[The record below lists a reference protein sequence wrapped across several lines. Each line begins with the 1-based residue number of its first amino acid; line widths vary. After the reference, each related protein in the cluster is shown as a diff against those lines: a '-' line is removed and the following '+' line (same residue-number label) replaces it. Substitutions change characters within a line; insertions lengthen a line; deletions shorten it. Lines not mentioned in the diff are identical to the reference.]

1 MSLDTLRKGKFPG
14 GVLVAH
20 ALESA
25 GITHAFGIPGTHNI
39 ELYDALAQGAVRPIL
54 VTDEKGA
61 GFICDGMARSGGP
74 LGCANV
80 VPGAGV
86 TEMLSATAEAWMDN
100 VPLLVLAC
108 GIRRDSEKR
117 FQLHDIDQ
125 LAMLRPVCKQVRLV
139 EEGRDLPY
147 AILEA
152 AAIARATCP
161 GPSAVEIPANLYL
174 ARHAFDPQEY
184 ARWKRRWVP
193 PHAPAP
199 DPAVV
204 RTVAELLLRA
214 RQPLVHVGLGA
225 AGAAP
230 LVRQLVEHIGA
241 IASSTFSG
249 KGVIAEDHPQWLWPG
264 IGRICPQPLR
274 AIVAECDA
282 ALVLGAR
289 LGEVPTGSYGLELPS
304 RTAQVDI
311 DPAVAGANFPVEV
324 AVHADCEEFLE
335 ALLEVV
341 NEVPERD
348 NNALCSRLADA
359 HVAVRRE
366 QEKGRSRNRVSP
378 RSLLEGIQR
387 QWPEDTVYTT
397 DSGQGTFY
405 AMEHLRLRHPRCFL
419 APTDFSCMG
428 YSVPAAI
435 GAAFADRKRCVVAL
449 PGDGAFLM
457 TGLELLTAVEY
468 ALPVAVFLLNDG
480 ELGQISAFQRA
491 LTGTATATV
500 LPRLDP
506 AALARALGVAFYR
519 VCGEAEL
526 DEVLGATRDS
536 LKEGPVLVDVSI
548 DYRHRT
554 SFTAGVV
561 QTFMGRLPVTEK
573 MRLAGRL
580 LGRRLL

>member
-1 MSLDTLRKGKFPG
+1 MSLETLHKGKFPG

-25 GITHAFGIPGTHNI
+25 GIPYTFGIPGTHNI

-125 LAMLRPVCKQVRLV
+125 LAMLRPVCKEARLV
-139 EEGRDLPY
+139 ENGRDLPY
-147 AILEA
+147 AILES

-161 GPSAVEIPANLYL
+161 GPSAVVVPANLYL
-174 ARHAFDPQEY
+174 TRHSFDPEEY
-184 ARWKRRWVP
+184 KRWKRTWTP
-193 PHAPAP
+193 PRAPAP

-204 RTVAELLLRA
+204 RAVADLLLQA
-214 RQPLVHVGLGA
+214 HQPLVHVGLGA
-225 AGAAP
+225 ANAATAVRE
-230 LVRQLVEHIGA
+230 LVHHIGA

-249 KGVIAEDHPQWLWPG
+249 KGVVAEDYPQWLWPG

-274 AIVAECDA
+274 AIADECDA
-282 ALVLGAR
+282 ALILGAR

-304 RTAQVDI
+304 RTVQVDI
-311 DPAVAGANFPVEV
+311 DPAVPGANFPVEI
-324 AVHADCEEFLE
+324 AVHADCTEFLE

-341 NEVPERD
+341 KEVPKR
-348 NNALCSRLADA
+348 NNHALFSRLAAA
-359 HVAVRRE
+359 HAAVTAERE
-366 QEKGRSRNRVSP
+366 KTRSRDRVSP
-378 RSLLEGIQR
+378 YALFAGIQR
-387 QWPEDTVYTT
+387 HWPEDTVYTT

-405 AMEHLRLRHPRCFL
+405 AMEYLRLRNPRCFL

-435 GAAFADRKRCVVAL
+435 GAAFADRKRYAVAL

-457 TGLELLTAVEY
+457 TGLELLTA
-468 ALPVAVFLLNDG
+468 AKHTLPVAVFLLNDG

-491 LTGTATATV
+491 LTGATTTTV
-500 LPRLDP
+500 LPRFDI
-506 AALARALGVAFYR
+506 AALAQAVGVAYYR
-519 VCGEAEL
+519 IAREAEL
-526 DEVLGATRDS
+526 EEVLVAVRNS
-536 LKEGPVLVDVSI
+536 LQDGPALVDVRI
-548 DYRHRT
+548 DYRHKT

-561 QTFMGRLPVTEK
+561 QTFMERLPVGEK